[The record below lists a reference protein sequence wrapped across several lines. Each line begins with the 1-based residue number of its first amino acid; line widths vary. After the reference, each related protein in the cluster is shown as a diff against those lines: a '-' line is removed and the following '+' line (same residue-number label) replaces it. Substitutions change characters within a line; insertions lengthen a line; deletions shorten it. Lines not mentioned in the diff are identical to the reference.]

1 MMNDGIEILEHN
13 GEGFSKVV
21 CFGAWRVAMINYSE
35 RFEEKNLNLLERH
48 MLTDEVFVLLEGKAI
63 LVSDK
68 KRYEMEKNKLYN
80 VKKEVW
86 HAIAL
91 SKDAKVLIV
100 ENIETGKE
108 NSEYKIKCS
117 NYEDLIFI
125 IENLTYF
132 N

>member
-1 MMNDGIEILEHN
+1 MMNDGIEILDYN
-13 GEGFSKVV
+13 GEGYSRVMS
-21 CFGAWRVAMINYSE
+21 FGAWRVAMINYSE

-48 MLTDEVFVLLEGKAI
+48 MLTDEVFVLLEGEAI

-68 KRYEMEKNKLYN
+68 NRYNMEKNKIYN
-80 VKKEVW
+80 VKKAVW

-108 NSEYKIKCS
+108 NSEYKIAEE
-117 NYEDLIFI
+117 YREI
-125 IENLTYF
+125 
-132 N
+132 

>member
-1 MMNDGIEILEHN
+1 MINDGIEILEHN

-108 NSEYKIKCS
+108 NSEYKIAEK
-117 NYEDLIFI
+117 EI
-125 IENLTYF
+125 
-132 N
+132 